1 MPTKQQKLLFISH
14 CEKENMNIWSSIFKT
29 MAFLCFQTTQ
39 VTRMIRELRPL
50 QFAHLLRETS
60 NSTAPPPRETGCT
73 DLWRH
78 CRHVKLRVRHPTF
91 GKTVSRPTPM
101 IDGQR
106 NKKFAFKW
114 SPTFPN
120 SFPWGKFDSPQEKKF
135 GRPTCCCRNQK
146 RRVSIGVD
154 LGHLAEG
161 PGHLLSP
168 KFEGTQP
175 ILAL

>member
-1 MPTKQQKLLFISH
+1 VEGCQPNNTSCFISH
-14 CEKENMNIWSSIFKT
+14 CDKENLNIWSSIFKT
-29 MAFLCFQTTQ
+29 MAFLCFQITQ

-78 CRHVKLRVRHPTF
+78 CRHVKLRVRRPTF

-120 SFPWGKFDSPQEKKF
+120 SFPWGKFDSPKKKSLV
-135 GRPTCCCRNQK
+135 GRLAAVGT
-146 RRVSIGVD
+146 RRGEFPSVLIWD
-154 LGHLAEG
+154 I
-161 PGHLLSP
+161 LL
-168 KFEGTQP
+168 KDQD
-175 ILAL
+175 IY